1 MMQGL
6 EARASTPAEFSTMV
20 VNEIAK
26 WSKVVRDAG
35 IKAE

>member
-1 MMQGL
+1 MLQGL
-6 EARASTPAEFSTMV
+6 EPRASTPAEFTALIGR
-20 VNEIAK
+20 EITK